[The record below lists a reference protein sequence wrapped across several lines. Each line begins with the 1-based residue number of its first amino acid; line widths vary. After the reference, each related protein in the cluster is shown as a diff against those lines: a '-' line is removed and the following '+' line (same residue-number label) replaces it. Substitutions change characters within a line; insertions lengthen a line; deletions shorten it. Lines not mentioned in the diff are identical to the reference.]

1 MTRASSSGR
10 AWPELKATQQQMAG
24 AWPAWVKLGA
34 AQQEAPEE
42 PEDGATQQEAPEELD
57 VEVEADD
64 HPQVTYSLVQF

>member
-1 MTRASSSGR
+1 MV
-10 AWPELKATQQQMAG
+10 G

-64 HPQVTYSLVQF
+64 QPQVTYSLVQF

>member
-1 MTRASSSGR
+1 
-10 AWPELKATQQQMAG
+10 MAG

-64 HPQVTYSLVQF
+64 QPQVTYSLVQF